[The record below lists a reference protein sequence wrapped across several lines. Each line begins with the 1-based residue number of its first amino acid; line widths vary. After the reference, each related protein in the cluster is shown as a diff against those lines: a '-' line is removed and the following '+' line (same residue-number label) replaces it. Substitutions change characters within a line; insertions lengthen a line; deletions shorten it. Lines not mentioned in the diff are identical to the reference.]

1 MNNISDNPC
10 TLKPMDR
17 ENKFL
22 NFLKG
27 IGCICVVFIHFPFPG
42 VFGLI
47 VKRLSFFAVSI
58 FFMISGY
65 FAYNCD
71 VSSSQDAILRRL
83 KKICRTT
90 LWACGFYFVYVVL
103 FNIAK
108 HNAIEFLGRFFAVKT
123 LVDFVVINNFE
134 IIDAYH
140 LWFLPSLIYAY
151 CILLILQKKHL
162 VISSYKI
169 LPVLF
174 AIKIITE
181 IIVETLGLSYHWRCN
196 VFIGALPYVLLG
208 NYIAYREKEIGAL
221 RSKNEIIGI
230 LLSVTATILLT
241 IFYSGWG
248 GGWWICIAI
257 LSISLFLLAVK
268 NPDVTIIKA
277 IHKVGI
283 DYSLYVYVFHVIVYR
298 VISNVFLIMGLSKC
312 IIIQW
317 VTPVIVAMSSII
329 WAMILRYF
337 CKKKRRLL
345 N

>member
-10 TLKPMDR
+10 TLKPTDR

-108 HNAIEFLGRFFAVKT
+108 HNAIEFLGRFFSVKT
-123 LVDFVVINNFE
+123 LVDLVIINNFE

-151 CILLILQKKHL
+151 CILLILQKGRFM
-162 VISSYKI
+162 IFAYKI

-208 NYIAYREKEIGAL
+208 NYIAYREKEIGTL
-221 RSKNEIIGI
+221 RSKNEIVGI

-241 IFYSGWG
+241 VFNVRCGC
-248 GGWWICIAI
+248 WWICIAI

-277 IHKVGI
+277 VRKIGI

-298 VISNVFLIMGLSKC
+298 VISNVFLIMGLSEY

-317 VTPVIVAMSSII
+317 MTPVIVVISSII
-329 WAMILRYF
+329 WAMILSGF
-337 CKKKRRLL
+337 CKKKSQLI